1 MPCVNSR
8 HPGDARVKAGSVRDP
23 ATSLPAGPARASGG
37 ASPQI
42 NVDFGGPKKSSQ
54 TPPRTARNPPKL
66 PDTPGSLLDTKNRW
80 FCFSIIVAGP
90 PKSMVLFQFYVRRT
104 LQSIVLFQYYC
115 RWTRHIDGF
124 VSLFCSPDPLHRWF
138 CFSIMFA
145 GPPKSMVLF
154 QYYRF
159 FSPARAKTKKQYPA
173 AASDRPQR
181 LKTILFNKILNKK
194 RYFFGPGRSQPPAPT
209 GPGT

>member
-1 MPCVNSR
+1 MASYPSYLCPDRCHFLYQNFTPGSPKPLRSPSPNS
-8 HPGDARVKAGSVRDP
+8 
-23 ATSLPAGPARASGG
+23 
-37 ASPQI
+37 
-42 NVDFGGPKKSSQ
+42 
-54 TPPRTARNPPKL
+54 PKL

-90 PKSMVLFQFYVRRT
+90 PKSMVLFQYYVRRT
-104 LQSIVLFQYYC
+104 PQSIVLFQYYC

-159 FSPARAKTKKQYPA
+159 FSP
-173 AASDRPQR
+173 
-181 LKTILFNKILNKK
+181 
-194 RYFFGPGRSQPPAPT
+194 GRSRPPAPT
-209 GPGT
+209 GPGA